1 MAFDQFRNHQRERKR
16 NLKSKI
22 INHIRAGYPGL
33 YLVSPEEQR
42 VEAEMHQVAKDLNCN
57 LHFWSVVD
65 GLVDSKNAQSRQAND
80 PLEALLGIQDLKEK
94 TIILLR
100 DFHLFLQ
107 DPNPILIRQ
116 FKDVLQRAKTQ
127 NKTMIILSCRLCLPP
142 ELEREI
148 TIIEFALPGKQQ
160 LGLVLDGIIESAKL
174 KGVEGEQRDKILD
187 AASCLTTIK
196 QKTPLLCQ

>member
-1 MAFDQFRNHQRERKR
+1 M
-16 NLKSKI
+16 KSKI

-42 VEAEMHQVAKDLNCN
+42 VEAEMHQVTKDLNYN

-65 GLVDSKNAQSRQAND
+65 GLVDSKTGQSRQAND
-80 PLEALLGIQDLKEK
+80 PLEALIAIQELKEK

-107 DPNPILIRQ
+107 DPDPILIRQ

-127 NKTMIILSCRLCLPP
+127 NKTLIILGCRLCLPP
-142 ELEREI
+142 EMEREI
-148 TIIEFALPGKQQ
+148 AVIEFALPGKQQ
-160 LGLVLDGIIESAKL
+160 LGLVLDGIIESAQL
-174 KGVEGEQRDKILD
+174 KGVIQMKLTIELCCPWFITPRALWQNSRVLLRQ
-187 AASCLTTIK
+187 SCVTAFR
-196 QKTPLLCQ
+196 PPR

>member
-1 MAFDQFRNHQRERKR
+1 
-16 NLKSKI
+16 
-22 INHIRAGYPGL
+22 
-33 YLVSPEEQR
+33 
-42 VEAEMHQVAKDLNCN
+42 MHQVAKDLNYN

-65 GLVDSKNAQSRQAND
+65 GLVDSKNGQSKQAND
-80 PLEALLGIQDLKEK
+80 PLEALIAIQDLKEK

-127 NKTMIILSCRLCLPP
+127 NKTLIILGCRICLPP

-148 TIIEFALPGKQQ
+148 TVIEFALPGK
-160 LGLVLDGIIESAKL
+160 
-174 KGVEGEQRDKILD
+174 
-187 AASCLTTIK
+187 
-196 QKTPLLCQ
+196 